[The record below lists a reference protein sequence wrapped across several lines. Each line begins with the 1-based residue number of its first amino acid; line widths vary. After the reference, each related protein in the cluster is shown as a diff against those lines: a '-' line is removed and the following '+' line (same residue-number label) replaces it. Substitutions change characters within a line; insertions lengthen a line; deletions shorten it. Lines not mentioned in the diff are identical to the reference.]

1 MKPGLLATVLLLASP
16 VALAAPAIDADVCQ
30 WMVTYQPDAAGGA
43 DYKPGVD
50 VEGRPVVEAD
60 INPSPAAVPSVIR
73 FGLTADMAQQIGID
87 TAGFE
92 GAALIGQIEMD
103 MNGHMTFNGQPMEG
117 EAEAALRAM
126 CSPADSHNE

>member
-1 MKPGLLATVLLLASP
+1 
-16 VALAAPAIDADVCQ
+16 
-30 WMVTYQPDAAGGA
+30 
-43 DYKPGVD
+43 
-50 VEGRPVVEAD
+50 
-60 INPSPAAVPSVIR
+60 
-73 FGLTADMAQQIGID
+73 MAQQIGID